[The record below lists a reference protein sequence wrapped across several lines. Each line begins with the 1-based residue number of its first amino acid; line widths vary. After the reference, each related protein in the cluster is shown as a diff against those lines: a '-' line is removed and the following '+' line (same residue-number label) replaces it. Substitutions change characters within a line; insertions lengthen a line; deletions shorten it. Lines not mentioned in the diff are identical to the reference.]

1 MSDEIVGRGVREG
14 SRLFREWFADLGE
27 RERQGKPIAYVFVM
41 GSLAEL
47 LRSFDAALVFPEINS
62 LQTAVRRQAAG
73 YLNQAEEMGYSPDIC
88 GYVKADV
95 AVQARGGEHP
105 MGRIPKPTVAVLTTA
120 CNTYVKWAEIW
131 ERTYGVPVVT
141 LDVPGTRVGGQA
153 PGRDDFARDRRYVEG
168 QLRELVEQCER
179 LFGVPFDVDRL
190 RAALAASNA
199 MAEGFRRALAANRAR
214 PAPFNAITDG
224 TVYLGVLN
232 AFRGTL
238 EGARYFAE
246 LAQELEYKAARGLG
260 TLTAEQ
266 FRLVFLGV
274 PCYPIFRRFSDLFAE
289 RGGNFVASTYLSFA
303 SGGAQVDFEY
313 DLADPLRS
321 LAEGLLLGVGAAMDA
336 MFFQD
341 QAVLPLIDE
350 YGVDGLVFHSVK
362 SCRTT
367 STGMADARR
376 ALLAQ
381 RDVPSLL
388 LESDMM
394 DVRVVS
400 EAQLRN
406 RVDAFF
412 EGMAS
417 ARLRAAHPPTPA
429 EAAR

>member
-1 MSDEIVGRGVREG
+1 
-14 SRLFREWFADLGE
+14 
-27 RERQGKPIAYVFVM
+27 
-41 GSLAEL
+41 
-47 LRSFDAALVFPEINS
+47 
-62 LQTAVRRQAAG
+62 
-73 YLNQAEEMGYSPDIC
+73 
-88 GYVKADV
+88 
-95 AVQARGGEHP
+95 
-105 MGRIPKPTVAVLTTA
+105 
-120 CNTYVKWAEIW
+120 
-131 ERTYGVPVVT
+131 
-141 LDVPGTRVGGQA
+141 
-153 PGRDDFARDRRYVEG
+153 
-168 QLRELVEQCER
+168 
-179 LFGVPFDVDRL
+179 
-190 RAALAASNA
+190 
-199 MAEGFRRALAANRAR
+199 
-214 PAPFNAITDG
+214 
-224 TVYLGVLN
+224 
-232 AFRGTL
+232 
-238 EGARYFAE
+238 
-246 LAQELEYKAARGLG
+246 
-260 TLTAEQ
+260 
-266 FRLVFLGV
+266 
-274 PCYPIFRRFSDLFAE
+274 
-289 RGGNFVASTYLSFA
+289 
-303 SGGAQVDFEY
+303 
-313 DLADPLRS
+313 
-321 LAEGLLLGVGAAMDA
+321 MDA